1 MDAAL
6 VRAFLA
12 AAEERPPD
20 QAGAA
25 RVRAGLEIL
34 GRPDI
39 RYLVATVRGPGAAV
53 IARYTR
59 AILEAAG
66 ATVGRP
72 GDPIAD
78 ELYAAAGTEVASAGY
93 SLGASRPELGELARA
108 ELTLLLE
115 LTALAA
121 ANRRVVLLLDP
132 GPITAPT
139 LFDALAA
146 DVAAFSGPEDAIALV
161 LAEAPAGRPVV
172 VLPPDPSLAVSTV
185 PPGRLDAVGAERGLA
200 ILRAG
205 REFSLERRDG
215 LIAVTVAG
223 ETYDDLPVRAGDD
236 PWHVATGVATALAVG
251 LLGIRMRPEWV
262 AGGVRVAAAE

>member
-39 RYLVATVRGPGAAV
+39 RYLVATVRGPGAPT

-72 GDPIAD
+72 GDPIDD
-78 ELYAAAGTEVASAGY
+78 ELFAAAGTEAASAGY
-93 SLGASRPELGELARA
+93 SLGASRPELGEPTRA

-121 ANRRVVLLLDP
+121 ANRRVVLLVDP
-132 GPITAPT
+132 DPVGSPT

-146 DVAAFSGPEDAIALV
+146 DVSVLSGPEDDVTLALG
-161 LAEAPAGRPVV
+161 AAPAGRPVV
-172 VLPPDPSLAVSTV
+172 VLPPDPSLAVSTD
-185 PPGRLDAVGAERGLA
+185 RLDMVGAERGPA

-205 REFSLERRDG
+205 REFTLERCDG
-215 LIAVTVAG
+215 FIAVTVAG
-223 ETYDDLPVRAGDD
+223 ETYGDLPVPAGDD
-236 PWHVATGVATALAVG
+236 PWHLATGVATALAVG
-251 LLGIRMRPEWV
+251 LLGVRMRPEWI
-262 AGGVRVAAAE
+262 ARGVRVAAAE